1 VSPLFGRS
9 RGGAGAGD
17 PAAQQAQAQRDQDSL
32 ERLAAGRIPLNAAE
46 RLATLAATDPSQLAF
61 ASDLS
66 VQEYA
71 LLHSLGITP
80 ITLVMGSS
88 IYQVGWQGTFYMVPT
103 EIQSLSN
110 AYNESRRLALN
121 RLLEETTLV
130 GADAV
135 VGVRIEQGRH
145 DFASGSV
152 EFVAIGTAV
161 RLPPALRG
169 KDGPVLTDLEGQ
181 EFWQLC
187 AAGIRPVGIAAH
199 TSVHYVPATWQTAR
213 AMGGGMFGGGSSW
226 YNQEL
231 GDFTQGVYDA
241 REKAMTYVTGQ
252 ASLLGADGIIGVKL
266 EEHASGRRVS
276 RGGIECDD
284 MIITF
289 HVIGTAIREDP
300 SLATDARVPRTIL
313 SLA

>member
-1 VSPLFGRS
+1 
-9 RGGAGAGD
+9 
-17 PAAQQAQAQRDQDSL
+17 
-32 ERLAAGRIPLNAAE
+32 
-46 RLATLAATDPSQLAF
+46 
-61 ASDLS
+61 
-66 VQEYA
+66 
-71 LLHSLGITP
+71 
-80 ITLVMGSS
+80 
-88 IYQVGWQGTFYMVPT
+88 
-103 EIQSLSN
+103 
-110 AYNESRRLALN
+110 
-121 RLLEETTLV
+121 
-130 GADAV
+130 
-135 VGVRIEQGRH
+135 
-145 DFASGSV
+145 
-152 EFVAIGTAV
+152 
-161 RLPPALRG
+161 
-169 KDGPVLTDLEGQ
+169 VLTDLEGQ

-252 ASLLGADGIIGVKL
+252 ASALGADGIIGVKL

>member
-1 VSPLFGRS
+1 
-9 RGGAGAGD
+9 
-17 PAAQQAQAQRDQDSL
+17 
-32 ERLAAGRIPLNAAE
+32 
-46 RLATLAATDPSQLAF
+46 
-61 ASDLS
+61 
-66 VQEYA
+66 
-71 LLHSLGITP
+71 
-80 ITLVMGSS
+80 MGSS
-88 IYQVGWQGTFYMVPT
+88 IYQVGWQGSYYMVPT
-103 EIQSLSN
+103 EIESLSR

-169 KDGPVLTDLEGQ
+169 DDGPVLTDREGQ

-187 AAGIRPVGIAAH
+187 SAGIRPVGIAAH
-199 TSVHYVPATWQTAR
+199 TSVHYVPASWQTAR
-213 AMGGGMFGGGSSW
+213 AQGGGMFGGSW
-226 YNQEL
+226 NNQEL

-241 REKAMTYVTGQ
+241 REKAMTYVTAQ
-252 ASLLGADGIIGVKL
+252 AAALGADGIIGVKL
-266 EEHASGRRVS
+266 DEHASGRRVS

-284 MIITF
+284 LIVTF
-289 HVIGTAIREDP
+289 HVIGTAVREDP
-300 SLATDARVPRTIL
+300 SLAGAAGTVPSTIL